1 MITSNLK
8 AKLAKAAACAAA
20 VGVVAGT
27 VLATTGPASADPPS
41 FSGLTGV
48 GSDTTQD
55 VLNALS
61 GFNQGTI
68 YTPVF
73 SDSNPRQTIT
83 SFDALPPAGV
93 SDGCIT
99 TKLKAGSFVRPN
111 GSGGGQR
118 ALSRALDGTNFGP
131 STNSLIVCSEP
142 AKPLTGL
149 VDFARSSSP
158 PSATPGTV
166 LQFIPFARD
175 GLSYAYVRPSGS
187 PVTTLTRAELT
198 AAYTNTDPV
207 NNPTLVGGVPILPCG
222 IQTSSGTFGS
232 WNTAVAASTTQENT
246 ATQVCRAIDTATDE
260 AATGRIQENAGNQ
273 LNDKANL
280 LASFDPDGPG
290 PLAPGAFANAQV
302 IVGFSASN
310 FVAQTNGVVSSQLP
324 SPAGTVDL
332 GAITNGAT
340 ALGKPYTGS
349 VASPPI
355 AANAAFYND
364 SVFGREVFNVVSY
377 SRIRSTGSTGMKE
390 LFISTGATAPG
401 VGEPG
406 RGLPANFTAVIC
418 RTGPG
423 SPQATVQTFG
433 FLSLPAS
440 RCGTVSDNTLTAPS
454 RSGTF

>member
-8 AKLAKAAACAAA
+8 AKLAKAAACVAV
-20 VGVVAGT
+20 VGVAAGA
-27 VLATTGPASADPPS
+27 VLATTGPASADPPA
-41 FSGLTGV
+41 FNGLTGV

-61 GFNQGTI
+61 GFNQGTT
-68 YTPVF
+68 YPPVF

-83 SFDALPPAGV
+83 SFDALPPSGV
-93 SDGCIT
+93 ADGCVT

-118 ALSRALDGTNFGP
+118 ALSRALDGGNFGP
-131 STNSLIVCSEP
+131 STNSLIVCAEP
-142 AKPLTGL
+142 AKPTTGL
-149 VDFARSSSP
+149 VDFARSSSAP
-158 PSATPGTV
+158 ASTPGTV

-198 AAYTNTDPV
+198 AAYTNTSPV
-207 NNPTLVGGVPILPCG
+207 TNPTLVGGVPILPCG

-232 WNTAVAASTTQENT
+232 WNTAVAASAAQEDV

-260 AATGRIQENAGNQ
+260 ATTGRIQENAGNQ

-280 LASFDPDGPG
+280 LATFDPDGGG

-310 FVAQTNGVVSSQLP
+310 FIAQTNGVVTSQLP
-324 SPAGTVDL
+324 APAGTVDL
-332 GAITNGAT
+332 GADHQRRHGARQALHRGRHRARRRPTPPSTTT
-340 ALGKPYTGS
+340 ASSGVRCSTWCP
-349 VASPPI
+349 
-355 AANAAFYND
+355 
-364 SVFGREVFNVVSY
+364 Y
-377 SRIRSTGSTGMKE
+377 SRIRATGSTGMKE

-401 VGEPG
+401 VRRARPWPPG
-406 RGLPANFTAVIC
+406 QLHGRP
-418 RTGPG
+418 
-423 SPQATVQTFG
+423 
-433 FLSLPAS
+433 
-440 RCGTVSDNTLTAPS
+440 VSD
-454 RSGTF
+454 RSGFRPERR